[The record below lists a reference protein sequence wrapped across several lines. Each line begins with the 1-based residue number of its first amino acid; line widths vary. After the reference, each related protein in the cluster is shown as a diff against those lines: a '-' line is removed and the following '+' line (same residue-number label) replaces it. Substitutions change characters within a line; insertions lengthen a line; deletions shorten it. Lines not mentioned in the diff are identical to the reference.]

1 MRDMK
6 SKKGDISLQI
16 VILAVIGLVVLAV
29 LLYIFLG
36 RAGILDKTT
45 GGGTCTERGG
55 VCLESI
61 TDSCPD
67 ATPLKNI
74 GVKCKEGDTNCG
86 ATKTCACCLPMSA

>member
-1 MRDMK
+1 MK

-55 VCLESI
+55 VCVALTE
-61 TDSCPD
+61 SCPD

-74 GVKCKEGDTNCG
+74 GVKCKEESSNCG